1 MATQTM
7 PALSTVETL
16 LDEVE
21 ERFDRV
27 RKVRRR
33 LGRLRRGSAGY
44 LDLLPDLEVA
54 LDVLS
59 SKVEHAHEALEEFE
73 ESLPDTE

>member
-7 PALSTVETL
+7 SALSTVETL

-21 ERFDRV
+21 EWFDRV
-27 RKVRRR
+27 RKVRRK
-33 LGRLRRGSAGY
+33 LGRLRKGSAGY
-44 LDLLPDLEVA
+44 LDLLPDLELT

-59 SKVEHAHEALEEFE
+59 SKVEHAHEALEVFE
-73 ESLPDTE
+73 ESLPGTE